1 MTRTILFDFDGVLAD
16 TLDDMLNFSQA
27 VCSIL
32 GHDCQPSPRD
42 LDILD
47 SMDILSYGRQL
58 GLPANK
64 LEDFGGMMVEQF
76 RLKQDPPALF
86 AGLVDVIRQSSRNSR
101 IGVVTGNS
109 TEIVR
114 EFIVHHGLDNYF
126 NCVLGADTPGSRG
139 DKIRRAVQEME
150 GCITSTFMVGD
161 SISDVRAAKEVGAIS
176 VAVTW
181 GHQSEARLAAA
192 EPRMLAH
199 SPAELLRILNGSKDL
214 TR

>member
-64 LEDFGGMMVEQF
+64 LEDFGSMMVEQF

-109 TEIVR
+109 AEMVR
-114 EFIVHHGLDNYF
+114 EV
-126 NCVLGADTPGSRG
+126 P
-139 DKIRRAVQEME
+139 
-150 GCITSTFMVGD
+150 
-161 SISDVRAAKEVGAIS
+161 VR
-176 VAVTW
+176 
-181 GHQSEARLAAA
+181 
-192 EPRMLAH
+192 
-199 SPAELLRILNGSKDL
+199 
-214 TR
+214 